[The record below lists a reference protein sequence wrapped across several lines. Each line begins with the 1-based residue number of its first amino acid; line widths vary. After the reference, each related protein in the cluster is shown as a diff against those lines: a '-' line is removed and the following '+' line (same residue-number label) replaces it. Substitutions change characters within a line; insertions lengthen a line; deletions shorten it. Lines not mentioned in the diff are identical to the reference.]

1 MPFSKQ
7 LVPVFM
13 ELGEREN
20 KVGVPS
26 LLGPWGETGR
36 KTLGRVKAGY

>member
-7 LVPVFM
+7 LVPIFM

-20 KVGVPS
+20 KVGVTS
-26 LLGPWGETGR
+26 LLGA
-36 KTLGRVKAGY
+36 LGRNW